1 MDKLDFQ
8 KTHHLGMNSGI
19 QENGHRLALP
29 SKQLQFI
36 KMGGFQL
43 NKCEERQM
51 VHIRYMLCGLFD
63 CHSMYDGF

>member
-19 QENGHRLALP
+19 QENGHRLVLP

-43 NKCEERQM
+43 NKYEEGQT
-51 VHIRYMLCGLFD
+51 VHIRYMLCGSFVLLPFNV
-63 CHSMYDGF
+63 